1 MKAEVTQ
8 MPKSIFFLLF
18 AFLAFLPLTAYAA
31 EAPGVRDEDFS
42 YRGVALGDTEE
53 KLLSVYGEPLFD
65 TDTIKDGGAL
75 RVYTFRGGIDVG
87 IARKT
92 GLVVDFD
99 VRSEDFSVRD
109 VKKGATVYWIQKKF
123 GKVPST
129 NLDGQT
135 VYIYRRAKTK
145 EDRASLVLVI
155 DPETRVLT
163 SLRLTALPL
172 TDEERHA
179 AITEEETE
187 ATGDIDT
194 SKLPKAEEPKLGGL
208 F

>member
-1 MKAEVTQ
+1 MRR
-8 MPKSIFFLLF
+8 ILFFFLFGVFALF
-18 AFLAFLPLTAYAA
+18 PLAACAD
-31 EAPGVRDEDFS
+31 EAPGVRAEDFS

-65 TDTIKDGGAL
+65 TDTTKDGVAL

-87 IARKT
+87 VARKT

-99 VRSEDFSVRD
+99 VRSEDFSIRG
-109 VKKGATVYWIQKKF
+109 VKKGATAYFIQKTF
-123 GKVPST
+123 GKT
-129 NLDGQT
+129 ERTKLDGQT
-135 VYIYRRAKTK
+135 AYIYRRRKTP
-145 EDRASLVLVI
+145 EDRASLVLLV

-172 TDEERHA
+172 TDEERHQA
-179 AITEEETE
+179 LEEGDEEE
-187 ATGDIDT
+187 AAGDIDT
-194 SKLPKAEEPKLGGL
+194 SNLPKAEEPKLGGL